1 MVVFGEDKCR
11 DEQLKHWNYW
21 HTRQHTAKQRVLD
34 IGKNLCALFFILLHL
49 SQHPSVCACV
59 RACVTLP

>member
-34 IGKNLCALFFILLHL
+34 IGKNLCACFPYYLGIHL
-49 SQHPSVCACV
+49 NQYLSVS
-59 RACVTLP
+59 VTLP